1 MKHNFVVNDKN
12 FEVDIELQ
20 KTNGVS
26 KYFSHIT
33 RIYKVTAENAEP
45 AIIPQPIDLLSISP
59 EEDIP
64 EYWNSH
70 SDCLNWAHNWVER
83 NHSKL

>member
-1 MKHNFVVNDKN
+1 MNHTFVIKDKN
-12 FEVDIELQ
+12 FEVVIKKE
-20 KTNGVS
+20 KTTGEP

-33 RIYKVTAENAEP
+33 RIYQITTDNTEP
-45 AIIPQPIDLLSISP
+45 AKIPQPIDLLSISP

-70 SDCLNWAHNWVER
+70 SECLNWAHNWVDR